1 MATVEIWRAA
11 RRCGATGRRAR
22 PALVLARRGFADAR
36 VRTLG
41 FAYVFALYSFLQ
53 PYGYRTAYP
62 DAIGRAAFATSFGAN
77 KGLRIFYG
85 EPYDLSSVGGYTAWR
100 VGGTLAIAAAVFG
113 VLAAVRALRA
123 EEDAGRM
130 EIVLAAP
137 LSRRATYLGAVTS
150 IAWQSL
156 VLFVAELVGL
166 LAGGLPAAGSVLLAL
181 ATVSVVPVFA
191 GLAAVAGEILPTRR
205 LALEYG
211 GAAVAVFL
219 VLRVVADTIDAAGWL
234 RWTSPLGWAE
244 ELRPFTG
251 SRPAVLLL
259 AVAATGALSLVP
271 VAIGRTRDLGTGLV
285 AAHDDAD
292 GNRRLLSSPLAYALR
307 TERGAIAVWS
317 GGVAAFGF
325 VLGVV
330 SESVS
335 SAGIPKNV
343 ERELARLGSGS
354 ILTPVGYISFVFY
367 FFVLVVSLFTCA
379 QIVATRRVEAD
390 QQLETVLAEPI
401 GRVRWLGGRVAVAAG
416 GSIAVAVASGVSTWL
431 GAAAVGVR
439 MPFGRLVEAG
449 ANCLPT
455 ALLFLGA
462 SVLAYGV
469 LPRASAAISYG
480 VVTVT
485 FLWQAVGS
493 LLGVP
498 RWAVDLTPF
507 AWIGLVPAEAFKATA
522 AATMVALGAGAAVV
536 GIAAFRRRDVLG
548 A

>member
-1 MATVEIWRAA
+1 MATVEIRRAA
-11 RRCGATGRRAR
+11 RRGGATGRRAR

-130 EIVLAAP
+130 EVVLAAP

-166 LAGGLPAAGSVLLAL
+166 LAGGLPAVGSIWLAL

-191 GLAAVAGEILPTRR
+191 GIAAVAGEILPTRR
-205 LALEYG
+205 LALECG

-219 VLRVVADTIDAAGWL
+219 VLRVVADTIDGGGWL
-234 RWTSPLGWAE
+234 RWMSPLGWAE

-271 VAIGRTRDLGTGLV
+271 VAIGRARDLGTGLV

-292 GNRRLLSSPLAYALR
+292 ENRRLLSSPLAYTLR

-335 SAGIPKNV
+335 SAGIPKSV

-367 FFVLVVSLFTCA
+367 FFVLVASLFTCA

-439 MPFGRLVEAG
+439 VPFGRLAEAG

-462 SVLAYGV
+462 SVLAYGA

-522 AATMVALGAGAAVV
+522 AATMVALGAGSAVV